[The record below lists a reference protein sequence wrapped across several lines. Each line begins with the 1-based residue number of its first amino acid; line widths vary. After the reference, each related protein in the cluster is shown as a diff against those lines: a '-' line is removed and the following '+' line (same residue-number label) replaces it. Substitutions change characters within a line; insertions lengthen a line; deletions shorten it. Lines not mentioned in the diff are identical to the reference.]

1 MTVAHHPGQA
11 RMHYEAMAYSSR
23 IEGASPHELVS
34 ILYEELILALTLM
47 PALCSWFLRGEIEE
61 KEAGDSVKTNAQF
74 GRASGIIHAL
84 EAGLDHDLG
93 GTLAESLAAIYRS
106 ARTEMMMARET
117 RNSERIDRL
126 AQAFSDMSDSWKKIA
141 A

>member
-1 MTVAHHPGQA
+1 MNMAHPGQA

-34 ILYEELILALTLM
+34 ILYEELVLALTLLAFAM
-47 PALCSWFLRGEIEE
+47 QAR
-61 KEAGDSVKTNAQF
+61 DSVKTNAQF

-93 GTLAESLAAIYRS
+93 GALAESLAGIYRS
-106 ARTEMMMARET
+106 ARAEMMAARQT
-117 RNSERIDRL
+117 GDAPRIERL
-126 AQAFSDMSDSWKKIA
+126 VQAFTEMSDSWKKIA

>member
-1 MTVAHHPGQA
+1 MNMAHPGQA

-34 ILYEELILALTLM
+34 ILYEELVLALTLLAFAM
-47 PALCSWFLRGEIEE
+47 QAR
-61 KEAGDSVKTNAQF
+61 DSVKTNAQF

-93 GTLAESLAAIYRS
+93 GALAESLAGIYRS
-106 ARTEMMMARET
+106 ARAEMMAARQT
-117 RNSERIDRL
+117 GDAPRIERL
-126 AQAFSDMSDSWKKIA
+126 AQAFTEMSDSWKKIA

>member
-34 ILYEELILALTLM
+34 ILYEELILALTLLSFAM
-47 PALCSWFLRGEIEE
+47 Q
-61 KEAGDSVKTNAQF
+61 AGDSVKTNAQF